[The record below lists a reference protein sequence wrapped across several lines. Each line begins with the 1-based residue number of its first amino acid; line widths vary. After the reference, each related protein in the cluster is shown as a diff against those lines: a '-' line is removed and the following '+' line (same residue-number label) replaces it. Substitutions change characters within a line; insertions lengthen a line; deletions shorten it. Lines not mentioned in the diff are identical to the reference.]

1 MSVLNLP
8 TLEKQP
14 WDDRLYDIVF
24 DETEF
29 RSTEVISSVTSII
42 STTLGWAY
50 GSSDLTISGETHD
63 SNRTVQCR
71 ISGGTK
77 LEGYKITVRVA
88 TTSPSNSIEADVLLK
103 VIDE

>member
-1 MSVLNLP
+1 MSVLSLP

-29 RSTEVISSVTSII
+29 RTGESIASITSVTGA
-42 STTLGWAY
+42 TLGWVY

-63 SNRTVQCR
+63 SDRTVQFR
-71 ISGGTK
+71 GAGGTK
-77 LEGYKITVRVA
+77 LEGYKITARVV
-88 TTSPSNSIEADVLLK
+88 TDQSNSIEADVLLK